1 MRSIDVLINNI
12 IIKCIIVIYNIN
24 NNMMMFNVKI
34 KAVPNNMVL
43 IITIILFLCSMILQ
57 SCVKIYKT
65 YVEIKNI
72 E

>member
-1 MRSIDVLINNI
+1 
-12 IIKCIIVIYNIN
+12 
-24 NNMMMFNVKI
+24 MMMFNVKI